1 MARRK
6 HRAKAPIWT
15 CFFTKWGRG
24 NIFLLSFMRIN
35 LNDEIYEIPE
45 GASLSLLV
53 KKLQKNDFNGWAVAV
68 NEVVIPSD
76 DFENTFLTEGDR
88 VLEFVRT

>member
-1 MARRK
+1 
-6 HRAKAPIWT
+6 
-15 CFFTKWGRG
+15 
-24 NIFLLSFMRIN
+24 MRIN

-76 DFENTFLTEGDR
+76 DFENTFSD
-88 VLEFVRT
+88 